1 MIKTIFLV
9 VALWSVLGVPDADK
23 VDNAEANR
31 ITNVNYQ
38 GE

>member
-9 VALWSVLGVPDADK
+9 VVLSSVLGVPDADR

-31 ITNVNYQ
+31 ITKVNYQ